1 MATAAD
7 TTKPAGS
14 KKSASKKGAAK
25 RAARKSGGNGAD
37 ADGFTAGDKNDNIRP
52 DPAEAPRTRKGQA
65 DLPGM
70 EDRKI
75 PDLHAAALDYV
86 GIRDTRMSLTEQETT
101 AKDKVIALMKKHK
114 KEEYQCE
121 GVKIIFEHVEEDKL
135 KVKVRKEEDAESD

>member
-1 MATAAD
+1 MAT
-7 TTKPAGS
+7 TTGQPAGS

-25 RAARKSGGNGAD
+25 RAAKKPGGNGAD
-37 ADGFTAGDKNDNIRP
+37 TCDDFTAGDVNTNIRP
-52 DPAEAPRTRKGQA
+52 DPAAAPRRGRAQA

-114 KEEYQCE
+114 KDEYSCE

-135 KVKVRKEEDAESD
+135 KVKVRKEEDDGAD